1 MTSLLLRWFIR
12 DPEDTSPKA
21 RAAYGRLSGGVGL
34 ACNLFLFGIKLT
46 VGLLSAS
53 ISIIADAFN
62 NLSDMGSSLVTL
74 LGFKLAS
81 RPADEKHPY
90 GHGRLEYMTGFIV
103 SVLIVLV
110 GFELFRTAIG
120 KIITPE
126 EIDVTLW
133 TIAALVASILVKLWM
148 YLFNRKIGKQIAS
161 AAILATARDS
171 LNDAISTS
179 AVLVAALIYRFTGV
193 NVDGVAALL
202 VSGFILYGGFMSA
215 VDTINPLLGTPP
227 SKEFVEDLRHRVMS
241 YDLFT
246 GVHDLIVHD
255 YGPGRRFASI
265 HIEVPADVD
274 VLRCHEEIDR
284 CEREV
289 GEALGILLVAH
300 MDPVEDGESVRRYRE
315 VVLTAL
321 REIDDKITMHDFRV
335 VRGEN
340 ASNLI
345 FDIVVPFG
353 YAIDNDELCRMIEFQ
368 VQKQEPTF
376 HCVIQVDRS
385 YT

>member
-12 DPEDTSPKA
+12 DPDDGSPKV
-21 RAAYGRLSGGVGL
+21 RAAYGRLSGVVGL
-34 ACNLFLFGIKLT
+34 ACNLLLFGIKLT
-46 VGLLSAS
+46 VGLLSGS

-62 NLSDMGSSLVTL
+62 NLSDMGSSLVTM

-110 GFELFRTAIG
+110 GFELFRTSIG
-120 KIITPE
+120 KIISPE
-126 EIDVTLW
+126 AMDVTLW

-148 YLFNRKIGKQIAS
+148 FLFNRKIGKTIAS

-179 AVLVAALIYRFTGV
+179 AVLVATLVYRFTAV

-227 SKEFVEDLRHRVMS
+227 SKEFVDDLRQRVMS
-241 YDLFT
+241 YELFT

-300 MDPVEDGESVRRYRE
+300 MDPVEDGEGVRQYRDA
-315 VVLTAL
+315 VLAAI

-353 YAIDNDELCRMIEFQ
+353 YAIDNDELRRMIDFQ

-385 YT
+385 YI